1 MADNPKTDWE
11 LAIAEIIVDLYLEKL
26 DPITVDEVQPQMV
39 ERGYDMPRD
48 ELTTAIGIV
57 AADNDW
63 QISMTDDG
71 SIQVVPG

>member
-11 LAIAEIIVDLYLEKL
+11 LAIAEIVVDLYVEKL

-48 ELTTAIGIV
+48 QLTTAIGIV

-63 QISMTDDG
+63 TISMTDDG

>member
-1 MADNPKTDWE
+1 MADNSKTDWE
-11 LAIAEIIVDLYLEKL
+11 LAIAEIVVDLYVEKL

-39 ERGYDMPRD
+39 ERGYHMPRD
-48 ELTTAIGIV
+48 QLTTAIGVV